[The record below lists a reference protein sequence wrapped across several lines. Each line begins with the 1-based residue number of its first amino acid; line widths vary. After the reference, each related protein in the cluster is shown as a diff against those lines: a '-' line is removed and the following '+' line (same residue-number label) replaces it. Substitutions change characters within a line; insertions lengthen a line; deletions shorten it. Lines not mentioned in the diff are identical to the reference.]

1 MKKILLFIIFATFLA
16 SCGNNNSENV
26 IEEAPV
32 VKTEL
37 TTVTATGMTE
47 QARTDLEELLQKFEA
62 TLRAEGFEESVIK
75 QAIEVKK
82 AELTAKIIGE

>member
-1 MKKILLFIIFATFLA
+1 MKNFLLFIICVTFLA
-16 SCGNNNSENV
+16 SCGQNNSENI
-26 IEEAPV
+26 IEETPV

-47 QARTDLEELLQKFEA
+47 GARSDLEELLQKFET
-62 TLRAEGFEESVIK
+62 TLRAEGFEEEVIK
-75 QAIEVKK
+75 KAIETKK